1 MNKFEQLKK
10 IIASKTSTSEKD
22 ITLDTSMQ
30 NLNKWDS
37 MAHLQI
43 TVEIEK
49 KFKKIKTSELMNLT
63 SVKEILDHI
72 KD

>member
-1 MNKFEQLKK
+1 MNKFEELKK
-10 IIASKTSTSEKD
+10 IVASKTSSFEKD
-22 ITLDTSMQ
+22 ITIDTSMQ

-63 SVKEILDHI
+63 SIKELLNHI

>member
-49 KFKKIKTSELMNLT
+49 KFRKIKTSELMNLT

>member
-1 MNKFEQLKK
+1 MNKFEELKK
-10 IIASKTSTSEKD
+10 IVASKTSSFEKD
-22 ITLDTSMQ
+22 ITIDTSMQ

>member
-1 MNKFEQLKK
+1 MNKFEELKK
-10 IIASKTSTSEKD
+10 IVASKTSSSEKD
-22 ITLDTSMQ
+22 ITIDTSMQ

-49 KFKKIKTSELMNLT
+49 KFKNIKTSELMNLT
-63 SVKEILDHI
+63 SIKELLNHI

>member
-1 MNKFEQLKK
+1 MNKFEELKK

>member
-1 MNKFEQLKK
+1 MNKFEELKK
-10 IIASKTSTSEKD
+10 IVASKTSSFEKD
-22 ITLDTSMQ
+22 ITIDTSMQ

-49 KFKKIKTSELMNLT
+49 KFKKIKT
-63 SVKEILDHI
+63 
-72 KD
+72 

>member
-1 MNKFEQLKK
+1 MSNFEELKK
-10 IIASKTSTSEKD
+10 IIAKKTSSSEKD
-22 ITLDTSMQ
+22 ITLETSMQ

-37 MAHLQI
+37 LAHLQI
-43 TVEIEK
+43 TLEIEK

-63 SVKEILDHI
+63 SVKELLNYI

>member
-1 MNKFEQLKK
+1 MSNFEELKK
-10 IIASKTSTSEKD
+10 IIAKKTSSSEKD
-22 ITLDTSMQ
+22 ITLETFIQ

-37 MAHLQI
+37 LAHLQI
-43 TVEIEK
+43 TLEIEK

-63 SVKEILDHI
+63 SVKELLNYI

>member
-1 MNKFEQLKK
+1 MNKFEELKK
-10 IIASKTSTSEKD
+10 IVASKTSSSEKD
-22 ITLDTSMQ
+22 ITIDTSMQ

-63 SVKEILDHI
+63 SIKELLNHI

>member
-1 MNKFEQLKK
+1 MNKFEELKK
-10 IIASKTSTSEKD
+10 IIAKKTSSSEKD

-63 SVKEILDHI
+63 SVKELLNHI